1 MITYQILIEYDGTK
15 FNGWQSQKN
24 GLSVQDK
31 VQKALKKIIKQNVS
45 LYGSGRT
52 DSGVHAN
59 MQSAHFKTF
68 YKIQNKI
75 KFIKTINFFLKKVDI
90 VILNVKERSVT
101 FHARH
106 SAKKRT
112 YKYLIINRLSPLIL
126 NKNRA
131 WNLRKKLNIK
141 IMKKGANMLIGTKNF
156 STFRASSCSAKSPIK
171 TMEEV
176 KIKKIGEKIEIK
188 FVSKSFLQQQVRS
201 MVGCLK
207 YLGENKWT
215 LKKFKEVIISK
226 KRSNCAPPAPPH
238 GLYLDKVDY

>member
-131 WNLRKKLNIK
+131 WNLRKKLNLIK
-141 IMKKGANMLIGTKNF
+141 MRRGAKLLQGTKNF
-156 STFRASSCSAKSPIK
+156 STFRSSSCTAKSPIK
-171 TMEEV
+171 TLERV
-176 KIKKIGEKIEIK
+176 KISNSKNKIEIT
-188 FVSKSFLQQQVRS
+188 FTSKSFLQQQVRS

-207 YLGENKWT
+207 YLGEEKWS
-215 LKKFKEVIISK
+215 LKKFKNAMNSK
-226 KRSNCAPPAPPH
+226 KRSNCAPPAPPC
-238 GLYLDKVDY
+238 GLYLMKIKY

>member
-1 MITYQILIEYDGTK
+1 
-15 FNGWQSQKN
+15 
-24 GLSVQDK
+24 
-31 VQKALKKIIKQNVS
+31 
-45 LYGSGRT
+45 
-52 DSGVHAN
+52 